1 MKKIKPWQIILII
14 IAVFLFY
21 NLIDLGQA
29 VIFNN
34 TPLISYKTED
44 TNKNGKI
51 KYGLFFNTYVY
62 CNNEKMVM
70 YSSKG
75 HLRSYNYKGCE
86 KDEGANE
93 LVKSYLTS
101 LSEKEDYT
109 ATDDYAFVTETLTG
123 SVIAIEDLY
132 EIGNLTNEEAEV
144 AISVIEKISDCKIEE
159 EYGKKWSDYN
169 EFFSLWKDS
178 KCREKYLDKYTIK

>member
-1 MKKIKPWQIILII
+1 MHKVKLCQIIIFII
-14 IAVFLFY
+14 GVFLLY

-29 VIFNN
+29 IIFYN

-75 HLRSYNYKGCE
+75 YLKSYSIKGCE
-86 KDEGANE
+86 KDEAANE
-93 LVKSYLTS
+93 LVKTYLSS
-101 LSEKEDYT
+101 LSKNDNYT
-109 ATDDYAFVTETLTG
+109 TTDKYVFLTETLTG

-132 EIGNLTNEEAEV
+132 EMGNLTNEEAEI
-144 AISVIEKISDCKIEE
+144 AINAIEKISDCKIEE
-159 EYGKKWSDYN
+159 EYGKKWSDYD

-178 KCREKYLDKYTIK
+178 KCRLKYIDKYTIK